1 MLELVEYSDVD
12 LAVWTVL
19 VEKLAKSVC
28 QIVLLAELED
38 RLSNLLAEP
47 YDSLA
52 DKFRCPFARTYKPWS
67 LVSCKEAC

>member
-1 MLELVEYSDVD
+1 MLELIEYSDVD

-28 QIVLLAELED
+28 QIVFLAELED
-38 RLSNLLAEP
+38 LLSNLLAEP
-47 YDSLA
+47 YDCLA
-52 DKFRCPFARTYKPWS
+52 DKFRCPFARPYKPWS